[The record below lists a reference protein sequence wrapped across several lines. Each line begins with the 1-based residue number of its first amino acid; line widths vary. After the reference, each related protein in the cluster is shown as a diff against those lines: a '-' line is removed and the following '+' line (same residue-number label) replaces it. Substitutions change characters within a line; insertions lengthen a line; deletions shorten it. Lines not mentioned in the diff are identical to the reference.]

1 MPDVIHRDRHLMIVD
16 KPSGLLTVPGRTP
29 DRADCLISR
38 VQREVPEALIVHR
51 LDMDTSGLV
60 ILALSTDMQRELSRL
75 FRERLIEKE
84 YIAEIFGVP
93 DQTSGTIDLPLICDW
108 PNRPRQMVDFENGKH
123 AVTHWKITGKTEL
136 GAKVR
141 LTPETGRSHQLRV
154 HMLSLGT
161 PILGDNLYHRGGS
174 DQASDRLRLHA
185 SRLQFDHPVTGERL
199 NIEGSEAGW

>member
-16 KPSGLLTVPGRTP
+16 KPPGLLTVPGRTP

-38 VQREVPEALIVHR
+38 VQRVVPEALIVHR

-75 FRERLIEKE
+75 FRERLIRKE
-84 YIAEIFGVP
+84 YIAEVFGMP
-93 DQTSGTIDLPLICDW
+93 DQKSGTIDLPLICDW
-108 PNRPRQMVDFENGKH
+108 PNRPRQMVDFENGKL
-123 AVTHWKITGKTEL
+123 AVTHWEITGKTKL

-154 HMLSLGT
+154 HMLALGT
-161 PILGDNLYHRGGS
+161 PILGDNLYNRDGS
-174 DQASDRLRLHA
+174 NQASDCLRLHA
-185 SRLQFDHPVTGERL
+185 SRLQFDHPVTGKKL
-199 NIEGSEAGW
+199 DIKAPGMGW